1 MITVSLFCCRYHFF
15 LQLKRDI
22 VEGRLVIP
30 YKSAVLLASYAVQC
44 KCTNHVIR
52 WSLCGWGMSPWWLFL
67 GLFIL
72 VPCPQ
77 VNSLQLI
84 WRSGTRR
91 WNLRVP
97 DLQMSCND
105 LTRMWGYQDGSHNN
119 DCQVTY
125 PAGLILSNYC
135 IHYSFIYP
143 IQYEILL
150 YWMNT
155 YSQIPQ
161 CTILWQKC
169 AHFCYKIVHCGICD
183 WCIEG
188 FVQ

>member
-1 MITVSLFCCRYHFF
+1 MVYFYFWMLNVPLFCCRYHFF

-52 WSLCGWGMSPWWLFL
+52 WSLCGWGMSPWWLL
-67 GLFIL
+67 LELFIL

-84 WRSGTRR
+84 WRLGTRR
-91 WNLRVP
+91 FHLRVP
-97 DLQMSCND
+97 DLQMSCSD
-105 LTRMWGYQDGSHNN
+105 LTRIQGYQDNSHNKFF
-119 DCQVTY
+119 
-125 PAGLILSNYC
+125 
-135 IHYSFIYP
+135 HHSFIHP